1 MNSFPAQQSPHRMDA
16 GAQLSGHLSTV
27 PMSQAWRWSLLQE
40 RQDPAPE
47 PGIIEGRFSRARAVL
62 QTRNSSLRKAFALF
76 TDSRKGRT
84 DILRCLLNFLSI
96 QAGEQNP
103 GALDHPR
110 FFLTAPAHRRQLGKC
125 FRRAF
130 QGGCVSGYL
139 PNILIQ

>member
-1 MNSFPAQQSPHRMDA
+1 
-16 GAQLSGHLSTV
+16 
-27 PMSQAWRWSLLQE
+27 MSQAWRWSLLQE

-103 GALDHPR
+103 GALGHPGL
-110 FFLTAPAHRRQLGKC
+110 FLTAPAHRRQLGKC
-125 FRRAF
+125 FRRTF
-130 QGGCVSGYL
+130 QGGCVSGNL
-139 PNILIQ
+139 PNLQYNRA